1 MKVLSRATAGLLSIA
16 AVAAAALTALPPGRA
31 TADSAAFSPDQKAAI
46 EKIVKDYLVAN
57 PEVLLEVQGILEA
70 KMEKQQAEKA
80 KAALAENSKDVFR
93 RAESPVAGNA
103 DGDITVTEFFDY
115 NCGFCKRSFPE
126 VAKLISSDGKVRVML
141 KEFPILSKGSEEAAR
156 VALAARLQGKYWE
169 VHKALLENRGQ
180 NNEETALHFAEKLGL
195 DMAKLKADM
204 TSPAVT
210 DELKNSK
217 ELATKL
223 GINGTPHFLVGDKTI
238 AGAPD
243 SLLEQLSANIAELR
257 KVGCTY
263 C

>member
-1 MKVLSRATAGLLSIA
+1 MKVLTRVSAGLLSMA
-16 AVAAAALTALPPGRA
+16 ALAAAAVTVFPVGRA
-31 TADSAAFSPDQKAAI
+31 AADTATFSPDQKTAI

-80 KAALAENSKDVFR
+80 KAALSENARDIFR
-93 RAESPVAGNA
+93 RTESPVAGNV

-115 NCGFCKRSFPE
+115 NCGFCRRSFPE
-126 VAKLISSDGKVRVML
+126 VAKLIAGDGKVRVML

-169 VHKALLENRGQ
+169 VHKALFENKGQ
-180 NNEETALHFAEKLGL
+180 NNEESALRIAEKLGL

-204 TSPAVT
+204 NSPAVT
-210 DELKNSK
+210 DELKNAK
-217 ELATKL
+217 ELANKL
-223 GINGTPHFLVGDKTI
+223 GINGTPHFLVGDKAI

-243 SLLEQLSANIAELR
+243 GLLEQLSTDIAELR
-257 KVGCTY
+257 KTGCAY